1 LSSRRRPFAG
11 AFAAIVL
18 TAVAVIPALVL
29 APPTVAA
36 SATATVEYHL
46 PFRIGESYRVN
57 QGWFGPYSHFGRSS
71 YAYDFGLPSDT
82 PVVAAA
88 SGVVAYVQD
97 GLTKCGGPSLLEAAN
112 YVVINH
118 ADGTATLYSHLSKA
132 EAVVG
137 QRVFTGQ
144 EIGRSGRTGYTD
156 CAAHLH
162 FARQAQGAA
171 YTQSRPVYF
180 VETGDR
186 RLRMGRMVTSA
197 NPVCLQTADDLPMDA
212 FCGTYFSGTSPTPA
226 LTRVEAAI
234 DFRWPAGGPMAP
246 TTATTTA
253 HGNNAPEGPLDSIP
267 PTEYSAQWVGRF
279 TFATAG
285 RYTFSLTAGPGVRLL
300 VDGVRLIDRTDEVGG
315 LNDLVVIRTLAAG
328 THVIEVDIRAV
339 GPSVAHLRW
348 FLSSGGTGSPI
359 LG

>member
-1 LSSRRRPFAG
+1 LPSRRRPSAG

-36 SATATVEYHL
+36 SATAAVAYHL
-46 PFRIGESYRVN
+46 PFRIGESYSVN
-57 QGWFGPYSHFGRSS
+57 QGWHGPYSHFGRSS
-71 YAYDFGLPSDT
+71 FAYDFGLPRDT

-97 GLTKCGGPSLLEAAN
+97 GLTKCGGPDLLEAAN

-137 QRVFTGQ
+137 QRVYAGQ

-162 FARQAQGAA
+162 FARQAQGSA

-186 RLRMGRMVTSA
+186 RLRMGQIVTSA
-197 NPVCLQTADDLPMDA
+197 NAACFQTADDLPTDA
-212 FCGTYFSGTSPTPA
+212 FCGTYFSGTSPMPA

-234 DFRWPAGGPMAP
+234 DFRWPVGGP
-246 TTATTTA
+246 TVTTTEA
-253 HGNNAPEGPLDSIP
+253 GNTVPEGPGDSIR
-267 PTEYSAQWVGRF
+267 PTAYSARWVGRF

-285 RYTFSLTAGPGVRLL
+285 TYTFSLTAARGVRLL
-300 VDGVRLIDRTDEVGG
+300 VDGERLIDSSDEVGG
-315 LNDLVVIRTLAAG
+315 LSDFVLIRTLPAG
-328 THVIEVDIRAV
+328 THVIELDIRAV
-339 GPSVAHLRW
+339 GPTVTHLGW
-348 FLSSGGTGSPI
+348 FLSSDGAGSPI

>member
-1 LSSRRRPFAG
+1 MPSRWRPFAG

-36 SATATVEYHL
+36 SATAAVEYHL

-57 QGWFGPYSHFGRSS
+57 QGWFGPYSHFGQSS

-97 GLTKCGGPSLLEAAN
+97 GLTKCGGPSLVEAAN

-118 ADGTATLYSHLSKA
+118 ADGTATLYSHLSKS

-137 QRVFTGQ
+137 ERVFAGQ

-171 YTQSRPVYF
+171 FTQSRPVYF

-186 RLRMGRMVTSA
+186 RLRMGQNVTSA
-197 NPVCLQTADDLPMDA
+197 NPACLQTADDLPTDS
-212 FCGTYFSGTSPTPA
+212 FCGGYFTGTSPTPA
-226 LTRVEAAI
+226 LTRVDGAI
-234 DFRWPAGGPMAP
+234 DFGWPDAWPL
-246 TTATTTA
+246 ATT
-253 HGNNAPEGPLDSIP
+253 NAAGTDSEQGPRGSTR
-267 PTEYSAQWVGRF
+267 PTVYSARWVGRF

-285 RYTFSLTAGPGVRLL
+285 TYTFSLSGARGLRLL
-300 VDGVRLIDRTDEVGG
+300 VDGEQLIDRSDETGV
-315 LNDLVVIRTLAAG
+315 LSDFVLIRALSAG
-328 THVIEVDIRAV
+328 THVIELDNRAV
-339 GPSVAHLRW
+339 GPSAVHLGW
-348 FLSSGGTGSPI
+348 FLSSDGTGSPI